1 MFHLAVELSIEKRHE
16 KIHVYIDYFN
26 YTSRTYAAKF
36 FWFSSSISSAYIFSH
51 VKIHCE
57 EEPSE
62 FAESSDFSVDLST
75 LINVSDEEGTES
87 SARSDP
93 LMENETNVDRDDKYE
108 RSKLSSINVPDS
120 NYSNSTS
127 VEYEDIESI
136 ESSCQSRRYTYQ
148 PKGLNNIYNEYTR
161 VVNNGSFIQS
171 INIEQCL

>member
-1 MFHLAVELSIEKRHE
+1 MKDF
-16 KIHVYIDYFN
+16 KIIC
-26 YTSRTYAAKF
+26 
-36 FWFSSSISSAYIFSH
+36 AYIYSFS
-51 VKIHCE
+51 KIYCE
-57 EEPSE
+57 KEPSE
-62 FAESSDFSVDLST
+62 FTESSDFSVDLST
-75 LINVSDEEGTES
+75 LINVSDEESTES
-87 SARSDP
+87 SARPD
-93 LMENETNVDRDDKYE
+93 LRMENKTIEDRGDENE
-108 RSKLSSINVPDS
+108 RTKLSSINFHDS